1 MRVFRRLGDR
11 TGLPGTDLR
20 NGSRGGRDGGDD
32 DACSGRS
39 RPRRRLH
46 IMRQLLFA
54 ALLILTVL
62 LVAHG
67 LFFADQA
74 QELYDKAA
82 TSPTPNFQSLITEYP
97 YSDAARRAVYATVDR
112 QASKLVEG
120 GLPDTE
126 KLKQL
131 GSTLLETAR
140 QGVSEKPPYIMP
152 FTAAVIGLAALALA
166 LLLPATRFRGLALL
180 GLIFGAAAAIPGLLN
195 SDDQAA
201 IAAKFPLAKTMI
213 SELPRIAQGLC
224 LLAGLVLAVR
234 VRRKADHAD

>member
-11 TGLPGTDLR
+11 TGLPGTNLR
-20 NGSRGGRDGGDD
+20 DGSRGGRGGGDD

-46 IMRQLLFA
+46 TMRQLLFA

-67 LFFADQA
+67 LFFAEQA
-74 QELYDKAA
+74 QGLYDKTALSA
-82 TSPTPNFQSLITEYP
+82 TPDFQALISEYP
-97 YSDAARRAVYATVDR
+97 YSDAARKAVFVTVDR
-112 QASKLVEG
+112 EASRIVEG
-120 GLPDTE
+120 GLPDAE

-140 QGVSEKPPYIMP
+140 QGVSDKPPYIMP
-152 FTAAVIGLAALALA
+152 FTAAVIGLAGLALA

-180 GLIFGAAAAIPGLLN
+180 GLIFGAAAAIPGLL
-195 SDDQAA
+195 SADDQAA
-201 IAAKFPLAKTMI
+201 IASKFPLAKSLI

-224 LLAGLVLAVR
+224 LLAGLTLGAR
-234 VRRKADHAD
+234 VRRKVDHAD